1 MADIGIPLTLTGPNR
16 PDAKMVWGWVAR
28 GEVAMALGIVG
39 IIVLLIVPAPAILLD
54 LLLATSIPAAV
65 LILMTSV
72 LIKKPLEFSAFPTVL
87 LVTTLYRLG
96 LNIAS
101 ARLILSKGHEG
112 TEAAGHV
119 IAAFGQLMMG
129 GDFVI
134 GVIVFAILVV
144 VNFVVITKGSTRI
157 AEVSARFT
165 LDSMPGKQ
173 MAIDADLSTGLI
185 DDVEAKRRRKELEQ
199 ESTFFG
205 AMDGASKF
213 VRGDA
218 MAGLIITGINIVGG
232 IIIGV
237 VQHHV
242 PIGQAFSTYTIMTIG
257 DGLVTQVPALVISI
271 AAGFLVS
278 KAGVEGSA
286 DKALVNQLAMNPISL
301 GMVSAASGVIA
312 FVPGMPI
319 IPFAAIAAGA
329 GALAWK
335 RGQAVKKVGDDAAA
349 AKAVGALAGPATEGT
364 DEEPIASAL
373 AIDDVK
379 IELGYGL
386 LSLINDLEGRRLT
399 DQIRAL
405 RRTLAADFGFVMPP
419 VRILDNMR
427 LANQGYAIRIKEMD
441 SGSGEVR
448 LGMLLAM
455 DPRGV
460 EVGIPG
466 EHVREPAFGLPAT
479 WIDEGLREEATFR
492 GYTIVDPA
500 TVLTTHLTEI
510 LKDNMADLL
519 SYAEVQKLLK
529 ELPGEQKKLV
539 EELVPSVVSVTTIQR
554 VLQALLRERVSI
566 RDLPQILEGIAEA
579 AGSNPTVSQI
589 TEHVRGRLA
598 RQLCFANKGDDGTLA
613 IVTLSP
619 DWEAAF
625 ADALTGV
632 GDEKQLAM
640 APSRLQDFIRIVR
653 ENFERAG
660 NAGTLPVLLTGPV
673 IRPYVRSIIERFR
686 PQTVVMS
693 QNEIHPKALLKTV
706 GVV

>member
-1 MADIGIPLTLTGPNR
+1 MT
-16 PDAKMVWGWVAR
+16 
-28 GEVAMALGIVG
+28 
-39 IIVLLIVPAPAILLD
+39 
-54 LLLATSIPAAV
+54 AV
-65 LILMTSV
+65 LIQ
-72 LIKKPLEFSAFPTVL
+72 KPLEFSAFPTVL

-101 ARLILSKGHEG
+101 ARLILSHGHEG

-119 IAAFGQLMMG
+119 IQAFGQLMMG

-134 GVIVFAILVV
+134 GVIVFAILLV

-157 AEVSARFT
+157 AEVAARFT

-185 DDVEAKRRRKELEQ
+185 DEGEAKRRRKELEL

-218 MAGLIITGINIVGG
+218 VAGLIITGINVVGG

-286 DKALVNQLAMNPISL
+286 DKALVKQLAMNPISL
-301 GMVSAASGVIA
+301 GMVSAASGIIA

-319 IPFAAIAAGA
+319 LPFAAIAAGS

-335 RGQAVKKVGDDAAA
+335 RGQAVKKTQDDAKALQTIAA
-349 AKAVGALAGPATEGT
+349 NRPATEGA

-399 DQIRAL
+399 DQIKAL
-405 RRTLAADFGFVMPP
+405 RRTLAAEFGFVMPP

-427 LANQGYAIRIKEMD
+427 LANQGYAIRIKEME
-441 SGSGEVR
+441 SGAGEVR

-455 DPRGV
+455 DPRGLDV
-460 EVGIPG
+460 SIPG
-466 EHVREPAFGLPAT
+466 EQVREPAFGLPAT

-492 GYTIVDPA
+492 GYT
-500 TVLTTHLTEI
+500 
-510 LKDNMADLL
+510 
-519 SYAEVQKLLK
+519 
-529 ELPGEQKKLV
+529 
-539 EELVPSVVSVTTIQR
+539 
-554 VLQALLRERVSI
+554 
-566 RDLPQILEGIAEA
+566 
-579 AGSNPTVSQI
+579 
-589 TEHVRGRLA
+589 
-598 RQLCFANKGDDGTLA
+598 
-613 IVTLSP
+613 
-619 DWEAAF
+619 
-625 ADALTGV
+625 
-632 GDEKQLAM
+632 
-640 APSRLQDFIRIVR
+640 
-653 ENFERAG
+653 
-660 NAGTLPVLLTGPV
+660 
-673 IRPYVRSIIERFR
+673 
-686 PQTVVMS
+686 
-693 QNEIHPKALLKTV
+693 TV
-706 GVV
+706 GPGHGADPRT

>member
-1 MADIGIPLTLTGPNR
+1 MADVGVPLSLTGPNR

-54 LLLATSIPAAV
+54 LLLATSITAAV

-72 LIKKPLEFSAFPTVL
+72 LIRKPLEFSAFPTVL

-101 ARLILSKGHEG
+101 ARLILSHGHEG

-119 IAAFGQLMMG
+119 IQAFGQLMMG

-157 AEVSARFT
+157 AEVAARFT

-185 DDVEAKRRRKELEQ
+185 DEAEAKRRRKELEQ

-218 MAGLIITGINIVGG
+218 VAGLIITAINIVGG

-237 VQHHV
+237 AQHHV
-242 PIGQAFSTYTIMTIG
+242 PLAQAFSTYTIMTIG

-319 IPFAAIAAGA
+319 VPFAAIAAGA
-329 GALAWK
+329 GALAW
-335 RGQAVKKVGDDAAA
+335 RRAQDAKKAEEE
-349 AKAVGALAGPATEGT
+349 AKKPPSVAAGPAAEGV
-364 DEEPIASAL
+364 DEEPISAAL

-427 LANQGYAIRIKEMD
+427 LANQGYAIRIKEME
-441 SGSGEVR
+441 SGAGEVR

-455 DPRGV
+455 DPRGL
-460 EVGIPG
+460 EVAIPG

-529 ELPGEQKKLV
+529 ELPAEQKKLV
-539 EELVPSVVSVTTIQR
+539 DELVPSVVSVTTIQR

-579 AGSNPTVSQI
+579 AGSSPTVSQI
-589 TEHVRGRLA
+589 VEHVRSRLA
-598 RQLCFANKGDDGTLA
+598 RQLCFANKGDDGALA

-625 ADALTGV
+625 ADALIGQ
-632 GDEKQLAM
+632 GGEEKQLAM
-640 APSRLQDFIRIVR
+640 APSRLQEFIRSVR
-653 ENFERAG
+653 DNFERAG
-660 NAGTLPVLLTGPV
+660 QAGDMPVLLTGPV
-673 IRPYVRSIIERFR
+673 IRPYVRSIVERFR

-693 QNEIHPKALLKTV
+693 QNEIHPKARLKTV

>member
-1 MADIGIPLTLTGPNR
+1 MADVGIPLSLTGANR
-16 PDAKMVWGWVAR
+16 PDARMVWSWVAR

-54 LLLATSIPAAV
+54 LLLATSITAAV

-72 LIKKPLEFSAFPTVL
+72 LIRKPLEFSAFPTVL

-101 ARLILSKGHEG
+101 ARLILSHGHEG

-119 IAAFGQLMMG
+119 IQAFGQLMMG

-157 AEVSARFT
+157 AEVAARFT

-185 DDVEAKRRRKELEQ
+185 DEPEAKRRRKELEQ

-218 MAGLIITGINIVGG
+218 VAGLIITAINIVGG

-237 VQHHV
+237 AQHHV
-242 PIGQAFSTYTIMTIG
+242 PLAQAFSTYTIMTIG
-257 DGLVTQVPALVISI
+257 DGLVTQVPALTISI

-335 RGQAVKKVGDDAAA
+335 RAQDAKKAEEE
-349 AKAVGALAGPATEGT
+349 AKKPPPVAAGPAAEGQ

-427 LANQGYAIRIKEMD
+427 LANQGYAIRVKEME
-441 SGSGEVR
+441 SGVGEVR

-455 DPRGV
+455 DPRGL
-460 EVGIPG
+460 EVAIPG

-479 WIDEGLREEATFR
+479 WIDEGLREEAPFR

-529 ELPGEQKKLV
+529 ELPAEQKKLV
-539 EELVPSVVSVTTIQR
+539 DELVPSVVSVTTIQR
-554 VLQALLRERVSI
+554 VLQAMLRERVSI

-579 AGSNPTVSQI
+579 AGSSPTVSQI
-589 TEHVRGRLA
+589 VEHVRSRLA
-598 RQLCFANKGDDGTLA
+598 RQLCFANKGDDGALA

-625 ADALTGV
+625 ADALIGQ
-632 GDEKQLAM
+632 GGEDKQLAM
-640 APSRLQDFIRIVR
+640 APSKLQEFIRSVR
-653 ENFERAG
+653 DNFERASQ
-660 NAGTLPVLLTGPV
+660 AGDLPVLLTGPV
-673 IRPYVRSIIERFR
+673 IRPYVRSIVERFR

-693 QNEIHPKALLKTV
+693 QNEIHPKARLKTV